1 MQHLSFSFS
10 LKRKCEQEVY
20 ALGEEDFLLQVKNK
34 KKRGVCYTKENAL
47 YILWCDRIIM
57 IHVLGKDGADNAPA
71 EMFNSSLFVSDEVL
85 RIEGVLAKL
94 VIKSLQ
100 ILEILPE
107 LVAVCFETALNL
119 WCFVQFVKT
128 STMAGDWMWPANSAV
143 NQLTKLHLYFSVC
156 TASKLAVASFT
167 LFFFI
172 LSHVKIIGRSPAL
185 PFTLLSNGGR
195 KQNKDFKVALH

>member
-1 MQHLSFSFS
+1 
-10 LKRKCEQEVY
+10 
-20 ALGEEDFLLQVKNK
+20 
-34 KKRGVCYTKENAL
+34 
-47 YILWCDRIIM
+47 M

-119 WCFVQFVKT
+119 
-128 STMAGDWMWPANSAV
+128 
-143 NQLTKLHLYFSVC
+143 
-156 TASKLAVASFT
+156 
-167 LFFFI
+167 
-172 LSHVKIIGRSPAL
+172 
-185 PFTLLSNGGR
+185 
-195 KQNKDFKVALH
+195 